1 MTPYFHS
8 NVAPLPSSLKSP
20 AEIEIMRK
28 AGRILAEILKRLG
41 EAVEP
46 GKTPMDLE
54 RLSEELFQ
62 ENKVEPGFKGYRGYP
77 NICCISVNE
86 AVVHGIPNNVPLKLG
101 DLITIDCG
109 VKING
114 LNTDAAISV
123 IVGGEACGDE
133 RTRKLN
139 DITRKALY
147 AGIAQV
153 KPGAKT
159 GDIGH
164 AIAKVVE
171 GAGFS
176 IIRELTGHGVGYK
189 LHEDPQIQNYG
200 KPGTGTALIP
210 GMTIAIEP
218 IVSAGE
224 RFIKTLDDHWTI
236 AIRDGSWGC
245 QWEHTLLVTN
255 NGHEILTN

>member
-1 MTPYFHS
+1 
-8 NVAPLPSSLKSP
+8 
-20 AEIEIMRK
+20 MRK

-41 EAVEP
+41 ATVEP

-54 RLSEELFQ
+54 KTAETLFQ
-62 ENKVEPGFKGYRGYP
+62 EFQAASPSLGVAPGFKGYRGYP
-77 NICCISVNE
+77 NICCISVND

-101 DLITIDCG
+101 DLVTIDCG
-109 VKING
+109 VKISG

-123 IVGGEACGDE
+123 IVGGEACGSE
-133 RTRKLN
+133 RTRRLN
-139 DITRKALY
+139 ETTRKALY

-164 AIAKVVE
+164 AVAKVVE

-200 KPGTGTALIP
+200 KPGSGTALIP

-224 RFIKTLDDHWTI
+224 RFIKTQGDHWTI
-236 AIRDGSWGC
+236 AVRDGSWGC
-245 QWEHTLLVTN
+245 QWEHTILVTN
-255 NGHEILTN
+255 NGHEILTEVSS